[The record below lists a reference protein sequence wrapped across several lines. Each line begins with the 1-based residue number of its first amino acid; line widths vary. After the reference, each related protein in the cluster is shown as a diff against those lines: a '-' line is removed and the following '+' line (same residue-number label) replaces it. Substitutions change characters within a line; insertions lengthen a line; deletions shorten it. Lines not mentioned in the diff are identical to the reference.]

1 MLQLAVL
8 VNDPKK
14 SWLSKLVNIF
24 TRSHASHVELVFSDG
39 VATIVTPSTIA
50 LAKRAS
56 GYDKYHW
63 VLVPL
68 PHIYEAQEYIIRYNA
83 NLLYAKRFKYDYL
96 GAISGLFGSARQNK
110 DKWYCGEIVAELLK
124 DYIPELGELDWA
136 TPDKVWKIVA
146 ENA

>member
-24 TRSHASHVELVFSDG
+24 TRSHASHVELVFSDD

-50 LAKRAS
+50 LAKR
-56 GYDKYHW
+56 GFNKT
-63 VLVPL
+63 
-68 PHIYEAQEYIIRYNA
+68 I
-83 NLLYAKRFKYDYL
+83 KRFKYDYL

-146 ENA
+146 EKA